1 MKNSKFKTFRRV
13 LRLILLVALAALL
26 AAMPLLAR
34 SGVQTEEHPLS
45 ILSAQA
51 ENRTVAIGLAGGGA
65 LTGREA
71 ISLTVPQNVKLTEF
85 LVENG
90 DTVAP
95 GDPIAKVDRVT
106 VMEALAD
113 AQEKIEALTQELE
126 EARKESPDVELSAPR
141 GTVKQVFAQPGDDAA
156 QVMLEHGAL
165 AVVSLDDKMALEL
178 AVQTPHLAGDLLQV
192 QIGEADYP
200 GTVESNLDGVLK
212 IVLADEGLPVGA
224 QATVLD
230 AQGTVLGHALLA
242 VHKPWNAAAYSGT
255 VKAVKVTQGQT
266 LWNGGTILTIQGDA
280 FSPKCR
286 SLSASIRE
294 YQERMLELF
303 RLYQNLTLTA
313 PEGGTVTG
321 VDAHSAQLLRAEAG
335 WEVTLLA
342 NAPNGE
348 DDVDYVN
355 FVGRLTEIALDGWLL
370 KLNPQ
375 PLVIEDYMDLSA
387 VPTDPAA
394 MTETVHYEGN
404 APVFQLA
411 QGQWELTEA
420 RAGDTLLFAG
430 DDQQNILWAIRM
442 GGQEPEPTEP
452 TDPTEPSEPTD
463 PSEPPEPTEPT
474 MPSIP
479 DFTLPDYTIPDYTM
493 PDLGGYTGQLPGGY
507 AQPQQ
512 PDPGL
517 TDVQVAAITPGAVL
531 ELPITIDEQDI
542 HRLETGM
549 AVTVTLEALRGRS
562 YSGTI
567 TEIAHIGTNLGGST
581 KFTVTVTLPWETDML
596 PGMNASVTIPL
607 SQETGIAIPVAA
619 VQTQEGKTLVY
630 TALNPETGEP
640 ASPMEITTGVSDGE
654 YVLVEGL
661 APGTTVYYGYYEAN

>member
-13 LRLILLVALAALL
+13 LRLILLVALTALL

-34 SGVQTEEHPLS
+34 SGVQTEEHPRS

-51 ENRTVAIGLAGGGA
+51 EDRTVSIGLAGGGA
-65 LTGREA
+65 LTGRESV
-71 ISLTVPQNVKLTEF
+71 SLTVPQNVKLTEF

-90 DTVAP
+90 DTVAS

-106 VMEALAD
+106 VMEALAA
-113 AQEKIEALTQELE
+113 AQEKIEELTQELE

-165 AVVSLDDKMALEL
+165 AVVSLDDKMTLEL
-178 AVQTPHLAGDLLQV
+178 AVQTPHLAGDLLQI
-192 QIGEADYP
+192 QIGETACP

-212 IVLADEGLPVGA
+212 IVLEDEDLPVGA
-224 QATVLD
+224 EATVLD
-230 AQGTVLGHALLA
+230 AQGTVLGRATLA

-266 LWNGGTILTIQGDA
+266 LWNGGAILTIQGDA
-280 FSPKCR
+280 FSPRCR

-321 VDAHSAQLLRAEAG
+321 IDEHSAQLLSAEAG

-342 NAPNGE
+342 DAPNGE
-348 DDVDYVN
+348 DEVDYVN
-355 FVGRLTEIALDGWLL
+355 FVGQLTEIALDGWIL

-394 MTETVHYEGN
+394 MTETVHYEGS

-411 QGQWELTEA
+411 EGQWELTEA

-442 GGQEPEPTEP
+442 EGPREPEPTE
-452 TDPTEPSEPTD
+452 PTEPSEPTD
-463 PSEPPEPTEPT
+463 PSEPPESSEPT

-479 DFTLPDYTIPDYTM
+479 DFTLPDYSIPDFTM
-493 PDLGGYTGQLPGGY
+493 PDLGGYTGQLPEGY

-517 TDVQVAAITPGAVL
+517 TDVQVAAITPGGML
-531 ELPITIDEQDI
+531 ELPITIDEQDV

-549 AVTVTLEALRGRS
+549 AVTVTLEALKGRS
-562 YSGTI
+562 YGGTI
-567 TEIAHIGTNLGGST
+567 TEIAHIGTNLGGSA

-607 SQETGIAIPVAA
+607 GEVTGIAIPVAA
-619 VQTQEGKTLVY
+619 VQTLEGKTLVY

-640 ASPMEITTGVSDGE
+640 AGPVEITTGVSDGE

-661 APGTTVYYGYYEAN
+661 ASGTTVYYGYYEAN